1 MKLYGHPM
9 STCTRKVL
17 TTLAEKGHEAEF
29 VLVDIFKGEAKQPA
43 HRAHQPFGKVPV
55 LEDHGFWLYESR
67 SIIRY
72 LDEKLDGPKLVP
84 ADVHDGARMDQ
95 WMSVEYSYFSGP
107 VLQIMRELLFG
118 HLHGKTPDMD
128 VVKTVRESIG
138 SVLDVTEKA
147 LAHHPYFGGKTFS
160 LADISWMPYV
170 QYLFAAEQGD
180 LFTSRP
186 AMNAWWERVSTRP
199 SWKKIAS

>member
-29 VLVDIFKGEAKQPA
+29 VMVDIMKGEAKHA
-43 HRAHQPFGKVPV
+43 GHLAHQPFGKVPV
-55 LEDHGFWLYESR
+55 LEDHNFWLYESR
-67 SIIRY
+67 AIMRY
-72 LDEKLDGPKLVP
+72 LDEKLDGHKLVP
-84 ADVHDGARMDQ
+84 TDIHDRAHMDQ

-107 VLQIMRELLFG
+107 AMKIVMELLFG
-118 HLHGKTPDMD
+118 KMSGKTPDMD
-128 VVKTVRESIG
+128 VVKTARDSVG
-138 SVLDVTEKA
+138 AVLDVTEKA

-180 LFTSRP
+180 LITSRP
-186 AMNAWWERVSTRP
+186 AMKAWWERVSTRP
-199 SWKKIAS
+199 SWKKVAG